1 MWHSGACDSTC
12 PLRSPAR
19 LGVSEGCASRRSS
32 LAKYKPLFAGGGGG
46 GGRECGNLCYSL
58 LPELASG
65 SSQRRLSCTS
75 RVSGIFEK
83 FTCRPK
89 CLLWAHMVPW
99 LLVARPAWCLLLVER
114 ACVCSSAPVLTSPSC
129 PDSVS
134 GQVPGSAET
143 CLC

>member
-1 MWHSGACDSTC
+1 MTEGVELQSLRQYLPTARHLPTSGCQKDVLLGGALWLSTNHC
-12 PLRSPAR
+12 
-19 LGVSEGCASRRSS
+19 
-32 LAKYKPLFAGGGGG
+32 
-46 GGRECGNLCYSL
+46 
-58 LPELASG
+58 LPEEEEEDGSVETCATHSCPSLPLAPP
-65 SSQRRLSCTS
+65 CTS